1 MLRVGL
7 ESLGKPGLSVFSN
20 EKSIFRHE
28 RLHPYRNP
36 RLWNYNRRCSP
47 SNQQNQGFKLRI
59 YGAADELQAAEQRG
73 HDSAADAE
81 HKGGGEATFEEEV

>member
-28 RLHPYRNP
+28 RLHPYRYGITTGDVV
-36 RLWNYNRRCSP
+36 RLISKIKGC
-47 SNQQNQGFKLRI
+47 KLRI

-81 HKGGGEATFEEEV
+81 HKGGVEAAFEEEV